1 MIKSPRPIIP
11 TQWTHRTGMQVE
23 PKLLGFQQA
32 NPGHLVG
39 PKLSQPKYIFYR
51 F

>member
-32 NPGHLVG
+32 NPGHTSRSKVITT
-39 PKLSQPKYIFYR
+39 KIYIL
-51 F
+51 